1 MGGFRDG
8 VGIRRGCLI
17 IFLIVVASP
26 EPALMSY
33 FLIFTQRKQTKGLVG
48 LKPFTC
54 YKPQLF
60 SYSDNK
66 KTVSAP
72 PLW

>member
-1 MGGFRDG
+1 
-8 VGIRRGCLI
+8 
-17 IFLIVVASP
+17 
-26 EPALMSY
+26 MSY
-33 FLIFTQRKQTKGLVG
+33 FLIFIQRKQTKGLVG
-48 LKPFTC
+48 LKPVTC

-72 PLW
+72 ALMVEGF

>member
-1 MGGFRDG
+1 
-8 VGIRRGCLI
+8 
-17 IFLIVVASP
+17 
-26 EPALMSY
+26 MSY
-33 FLIFTQRKQTKGLVG
+33 FLIFTQRKQTKGGLVG

-66 KTVSAP
+66 KTASAP
-72 PLW
+72 ALMVEGF